1 MIPPAATAIPLSAL
15 LGEVEAV
22 VAHAFEGR
30 QTWVVAET
38 SDVKPYPSKGW
49 TFLRLLERRGDAI
62 AAKADAVI
70 WRSAVVDSFFE
81 QTGVRLQNNLSLMM
95 LVSVSFRAAHGFS
108 LQVHRIDPAYTLG
121 QQEAQRRQ
129 VLATVSSLHPGSL
142 TMRDG
147 QLVSANHLRPLPVLL
162 RHLVLV
168 GAPGSDG
175 ERDFVHELKGNP
187 YGYAFRITSIA
198 ASVQGREAPAQLAR
212 ALHEA
217 AHVSD
222 ADAVVLIRGGGSDT
236 DLSAFDSLEVS
247 LAICLCPLPVLTG
260 IGHQRNVSLADLL
273 AHTPLKTPTK
283 VAAFV
288 VERHQ
293 NVDRK
298 LQEMQQRVMRGAA
311 SALQLARYRIE
322 GIPER
327 IEAASARYLERR
339 AAQLS
344 SMQRIVQ
351 AHHPQR
357 WLQRGFVA
365 VSQNGHTITR
375 KKQVDQLQPLLLT
388 FADGTLTAT
397 PTAPPH
403 GKEEKL

>member
-1 MIPPAATAIPLSAL
+1 MTEPAAAALPLSAL
-15 LGEVEAV
+15 LGELEAV
-22 VAHAFEGR
+22 VTRAFEGR
-30 QTWVVAET
+30 QIWVVAET
-38 SDVKPYPSKGW
+38 SDVKPYPGKGW
-49 TFLRLLERRGDAI
+49 TFLRLLERRGDVI

-70 WRSAVVDSFFE
+70 WRTAVVDSFFE

-129 VLATVSSLHPGSL
+129 VLITISTLHPGSL
-142 TMRDG
+142 AMRDG
-147 QLVSANHLRPLPVLL
+147 QWISANHLRPLPVLL
-162 RHLVLV
+162 RHLVV
-168 GAPGSDG
+168 VSARGSDG
-175 ERDFVHELKGNP
+175 ERDFVHELRNNP
-187 YGYAFRITSIA
+187 YGYAFRITSIPS
-198 ASVQGREAPAQLAR
+198 SVQGREAPVQLAQ
-212 ALHEA
+212 ALA
-217 AHVSD
+217 QAGKVPG

-293 NVDRK
+293 ALERK
-298 LQEMQQRVMRGAA
+298 LHDMQQRVMRGAA
-311 SALQLARYRIE
+311 SALQLARFRIE
-322 GIPER
+322 GIPKR
-327 IEAASARYLERR
+327 IEAAAQRCLHGR
-339 AAQLS
+339 AQQLN
-344 SMQRIVQ
+344 SMHRIVQ

-365 VSQNGHTITR
+365 VSQEGNTITR
-375 KKQVDQLQPLLLT
+375 KKQVNETLPIVLT

-397 PTAPPH
+397 PIAQTH
-403 GKEEKL
+403 GKEENL